1 MTPYSIHLKS
11 VIMMKFILPFLLVLL
26 LVQAACKNKSVSESY
41 CDCQGFH
48 DNSLTQ
54 KAPVLDFHQA
64 YKGAE
69 LGMFLNDIYL
79 DTILLFDDSLI
90 TLSREEFFNTFRLN
104 INESNQFQ
112 NSPQVGYAKAE
123 DTATVMKVL
132 SLGEQL
138 FWSSA
143 DPIQFVWSRD
153 TVTFEGEDEHYH
165 ILYALHAESSPDE
178 AIRLS
183 DITSSRISKNLYDN
197 FYGVTITMSDR
208 GAEKWTHYT
217 QKNISNYIAI
227 LSFNEVMSA
236 PIING
241 PITGGET
248 LVSFDFT
255 KEEAEEFSHQINCA
269 VQIQKMGE
277 KQFEQELTNC
287 K

>member
-1 MTPYSIHLKS
+1 MIKTL
-11 VIMMKFILPFLLVLL
+11 LPFLLVLL
-26 LVQAACKNKSVSESY
+26 LVLAACKNKSVSESY

-90 TLSREEFFNTFRLN
+90 ELSREEFFNSLLLN
-104 INESNQFQ
+104 IDESSQFQ

-123 DTATVMKVL
+123 DTAKIMEVL
-132 SLGEQL
+132 SLGQQL

-143 DPIQFVWSRD
+143 NPIQFVWSRE
-153 TVTFEGEDEHYH
+153 TVSLKGEGKDFH
-165 ILYALHAESSPDE
+165 IMYALRAESSDAE
-178 AIRLS
+178 AITIE
-183 DITSSRISKNLYDN
+183 DISNASVTKNLYDN
-197 FYGVTITMSDR
+197 SYSVTISMTDQ
-208 GAEKWTHYT
+208 GAEKWRRYT
-217 QKNISNYIAI
+217 QKNVANYIAI
-227 LSFNEVMSA
+227 LSFNKVLSA

-255 KEEAEEFSHQINCA
+255 KEEAEQFAHQINCA